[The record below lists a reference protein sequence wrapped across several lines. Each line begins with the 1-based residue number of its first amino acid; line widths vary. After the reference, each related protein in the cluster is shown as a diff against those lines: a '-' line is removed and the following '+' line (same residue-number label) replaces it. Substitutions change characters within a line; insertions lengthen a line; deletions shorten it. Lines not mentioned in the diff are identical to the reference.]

1 MAEFNGQ
8 IVTNEGR
15 NLLSRALAGQ
25 GKVIFTK
32 AAFGDQKHSGNL
44 REVTELKNKKID
56 LAVMNI
62 RNDNGT
68 AVLTVQISNEN
79 VEESFRT
86 EEFGVYAKIEN
97 DPNEI
102 LYSYTTAVEADSFPS
117 NKLGTTYES
126 IHEVYMAISSD
137 TEVEIHVREGIIFL
151 TRDIANQVYTENGVS
166 AVGSLKGRSNLEE
179 NKAYSDD
186 LGHWYKNVGGSRS
199 WNKSSTPDEDLI
211 PMTWEYLFSLCKKV
225 KDGLSKLKLTWESIE
240 NKPKE
245 FPPSKH
251 KHEEYEPK
259 IEDKKSGYNL
269 DKTDSYEYDLP
280 NKVASGR
287 ALYNLWQAA
296 RRLTGAIELTWDS
309 ITGKPRVFPPQSH
322 YHDDRYSRSEHVHD
336 DRYAGRSHTHDD
348 RYAKMNH
355 DHDNSYA
362 SKWHS
367 HSDYE
372 SSFSK
377 NTAFNKNFG
386 IQEGTVLE
394 GKRMAEILGVQK
406 YGGLITEYGTKYK
419 DWAYYDNYTK
429 EMFYC
434 TQNNSSTSA
443 STSYFKPFSNKA
455 ILNRL
460 ENLYKIQMVFDG
472 THTSNGYICRLPEGW
487 LICNIEAYFGYQNSG
502 TMTIFNT
509 NRDGRIYDLELGG
522 DGSEGSV
529 KIKNNELYLNGR
541 GEGSDMVI
549 HRISVLISSN

>member
-1 MAEFNGQ
+1 MECILLQKKIGGAEMAEFNGQ

-79 VEESFRT
+79 VEKSFRT

-97 DPNEI
+97 DSNEI
-102 LYSYTTAVEADSFPS
+102 LYSYTTAVEADFFPS

-126 IHEVYMAISSD
+126 IHEIYMAISSD
-137 TEVEIHVREGIIFL
+137 AQAEIHVREGVIFL
-151 TRDIANQVYTENGVS
+151 TRDIANQVYTENGVP
-166 AVGSLKGRSNLEE
+166 AVGSLKGRSNLEK

-211 PMTWEYLFSLCKKV
+211 PMTWEYLFSLCKKI

-245 FPPSKH
+245 FPP
-251 KHEEYEPK
+251 
-259 IEDKKSGYNL
+259 
-269 DKTDSYEYDLP
+269 
-280 NKVASGR
+280 
-287 ALYNLWQAA
+287 
-296 RRLTGAIELTWDS
+296 
-309 ITGKPRVFPPQSH
+309 QSH
-322 YHDDRYSRSEHVHD
+322 YHDDRYE
-336 DRYAGRSHTHDD
+336 
-348 RYAKMNH
+348 K
-355 DHDNSYA
+355 
-362 SKWHS
+362 
-367 HSDYE
+367 
-372 SSFSK
+372 SFSK

-386 IQEGTVLE
+386 IEEGTILE
-394 GKRMAEILGVQK
+394 GKRLAESMGVTK
-406 YGGLITEYGTKYK
+406 YGGLIKEYGRKYQ
-419 DWAYYDNYTK
+419 DYAYYDDNTK

-434 TQNNSSTSA
+434 TEDNNLTNASA
-443 STSYFKPFSNKA
+443 SYFKPFSNKA

-460 ENLYKIQMVFDG
+460 ENLIKIYIGETGKYINTGSYTFKFPKTFKQVKGVFLNIIKHRTANDLENVYLQSFTDTSFTFIKDCVDNQNATEIKIQYIVFF
-472 THTSNGYICRLPEGW
+472 I
-487 LICNIEAYFGYQNSG
+487 A
-502 TMTIFNT
+502 
-509 NRDGRIYDLELGG
+509 
-522 DGSEGSV
+522 
-529 KIKNNELYLNGR
+529 
-541 GEGSDMVI
+541 
-549 HRISVLISSN
+549 

>member
-1 MAEFNGQ
+1 MECILLQKKIGGAEMAEFNGQ

-32 AAFGDQKHSGNL
+32 AAFGDQRHSGNL

-137 TEVEIHVREGIIFL
+137 TEAEIHVREGIIFL

-211 PMTWEYLFSLCKKV
+211 PMTWEYLFSLCKKI

-348 RYAKMNH
+348 RY
-355 DHDNSYA
+355 
-362 SKWHS
+362 
-367 HSDYE
+367 E

-377 NTAFNKNFG
+377 NNAFNKNFG
-386 IQEGTVLE
+386 TSAGTVME
-394 GKRMAEILGVQK
+394 GSR
-406 YGGLITEYGTKYK
+406 Y
-419 DWAYYDNYTK
+419 N
-429 EMFYC
+429 EMFRAKNFVKTVWSGNYLAPNNNTSPLC
-434 TQNNSSTSA
+434 TLPANWELCII
-443 STSYFKPFSNKA
+443 SYRWGN
-455 ILNRL
+455 IY
-460 ENLYKIQMVFDG
+460 NL
-472 THTSNGYICRLPEGW
+472 
-487 LICNIEAYFGYQNSG
+487 
-502 TMTIFNT
+502 
-509 NRDGRIYDLELGG
+509 
-522 DGSEGSV
+522 
-529 KIKNNELYLNGR
+529 
-541 GEGSDMVI
+541 
-549 HRISVLISSN
+549 SSNHFCSAVITKNMKDYIYHAPGSGEWGEARFWINGNNQFISQGANTEGEDCYILKVEYI